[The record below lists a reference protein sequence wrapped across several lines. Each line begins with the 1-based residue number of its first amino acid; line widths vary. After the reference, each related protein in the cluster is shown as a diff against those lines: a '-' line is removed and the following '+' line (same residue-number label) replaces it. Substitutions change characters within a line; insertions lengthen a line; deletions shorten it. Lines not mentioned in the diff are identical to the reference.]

1 MKRFLIPGLA
11 IVHLWLHAN
20 VLWDSE
26 HLAEGGDMT
35 LWTWL
40 LGPCQGALLALWIAL
55 GGRRSYLR
63 VILAAAAVGVYL
75 GSLSPIGQHS
85 WATGWLALT
94 TGEMAL
100 LTAILLVAHWTG
112 LELTST
118 APSPSVGP
126 RFQFYLRDIFAW
138 TTALAA
144 VLGAARF
151 LHLRGWSPTFMR
163 ANYLAACVM
172 LSAVALAFFW
182 AVLGQRRIIAR
193 ILVVP
198 AVVVAELACL
208 VTLPARHRASL
219 LAEFGA
225 YAVLGVLLVASLSV
239 VRWAG
244 CRLSWQWR
252 PLRKAAEQA

>member
-1 MKRFLIPGLA
+1 VKRFLIPGLA
-11 IVHLWLHAN
+11 LVHLWLHAN

-26 HLAEGGDMT
+26 HLAETGDMA

-40 LGPCQGALLALWIAL
+40 LGLCQGALLALWIAL

-118 APSPSVGP
+118 APSPSAGP

-151 LHLRGWSPTFMR
+151 LHLRGWSPTFTR
-163 ANYLAACVM
+163 TNWLVAYATS
-172 LSAVALAFFW
+172 SAYALALYW

-198 AVVVAELACL
+198 AVAVAEWAFL
-208 VTLPARHRASL
+208 VTILHLYGESL
-219 LAEFGA
+219 WAAFGE
-225 YAVLGVLLVASLSV
+225 YAVFGVLLVASLSV

-244 CRLSWQWR
+244 YRLSWQWR
-252 PLRKAAEQA
+252 PHREAAE